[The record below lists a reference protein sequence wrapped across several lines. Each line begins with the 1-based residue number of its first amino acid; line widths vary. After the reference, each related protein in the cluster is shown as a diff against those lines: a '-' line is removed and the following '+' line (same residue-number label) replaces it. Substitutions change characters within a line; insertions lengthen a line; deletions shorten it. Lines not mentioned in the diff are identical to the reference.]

1 MDQGSRI
8 RIRIRD
14 QDQGSGSRIRIKD
27 KDQGSRFLLIL
38 TVATSIVRPL
48 VAMFLVK
55 PQAQV
60 YARCCCGHLIIFFS
74 WSSFSYEGCDYFWI
88 IRPVKGLYKYS
99 ECHML
104 VSLSHVCKTSKTAS
118 NSLKQ
123 SEAVSNSLKQF
134 QTV

>member
-1 MDQGSRI
+1 MLSTTLSTMLST
-8 RIRIRD
+8 RD

-60 YARCCCGHLIIFFS
+60 YARCCCGHLIIFLPGALFHTKDVTI
-74 WSSFSYEGCDYFWI
+74 F
-88 IRPVKGLYKYS
+88 GLLDPS
-99 ECHML
+99 R
-104 VSLSHVCKTSKTAS
+104 VSISTQMSHVRQLSK
-118 NSLKQ
+118 
-123 SEAVSNSLKQF
+123 
-134 QTV
+134 